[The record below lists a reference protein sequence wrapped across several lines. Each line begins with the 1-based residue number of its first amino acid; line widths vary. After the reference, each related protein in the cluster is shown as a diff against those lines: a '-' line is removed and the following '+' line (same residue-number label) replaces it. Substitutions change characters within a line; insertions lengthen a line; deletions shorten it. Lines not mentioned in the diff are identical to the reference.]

1 MIMTKMM
8 MVFASSRLES
18 GVGWNGGFSWRL
30 VTPLPARGPPPG
42 MHLMMMMMMMM
53 MMTALL
59 RMTGMIMIMIMF
71 KLKEVSHPS
80 SKPEAHQDS
89 HQMLCIARRLMVMM
103 VMTTIMMVMVMT
115 MMMTTIMT
123 MITIS
128 IKEVSHPYWWRPTNR
143 QTPW

>member
-1 MIMTKMM
+1 MTKLMMIMTKMM

-53 MMTALL
+53 ALL
-59 RMTGMIMIMIMF
+59 RMTGMIMMMIMVKF
-71 KLKEVSHPS
+71 KEVSHPS

-89 HQMLCIARRLMVMM
+89 HQMLCIARGRRLMVMM
-103 VMTTIMMVMVMT
+103 VMMV
-115 MMMTTIMT
+115 
-123 MITIS
+123 IS
-128 IKEVSHPYWWRPTNR
+128 H
-143 QTPW
+143 QTL

>member
-42 MHLMMMMMMMM
+42 MHLMMMMMM
-53 MMTALL
+53 TALL
-59 RMTGMIMIMIMF
+59 RMTGMIMIMIMV

-80 SKPEAHQDS
+80 SKPAALQAS
-89 HQMLCIARRLMVMM
+89 PQMLCIARRLMVMM

-128 IKEVSHPYWWRPTNR
+128 IKEVSHPSWWRPTNR